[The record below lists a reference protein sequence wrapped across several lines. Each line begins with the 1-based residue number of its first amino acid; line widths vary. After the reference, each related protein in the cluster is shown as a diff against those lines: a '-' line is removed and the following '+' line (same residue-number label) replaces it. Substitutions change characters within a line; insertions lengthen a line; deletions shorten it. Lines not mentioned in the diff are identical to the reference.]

1 MAIKYRRFLLAE
13 VAFIGGTLLAA
24 GSVVTSDDL
33 GEYKDPKDGKLKP
46 VKPPMSSIEI
56 DEAGRPVTAEGA
68 EAYAALVGS
77 LPPAPAEIQPFTPGG
92 GQALPSQGPG
102 GVQLAGQQLPQAAPE
117 APKRRGGNTDVNA
130 AAEAAAS
137 AQLNKAD
144 GQSGGD
150 DGKE

>member
-24 GSVVTSDDL
+24 GSVVTSEDL
-33 GEYKDPKDGKLKP
+33 GEFKDPKDGKIKA
-46 VKPPMSSIEI
+46 VKPPLSSIEI

-68 EAYAALVGS
+68 EAYAQLVGS
-77 LPPAPAEIQPFTPGG
+77 LPPAPAEVMPFTPGG
-92 GQALPSQGPG
+92 GQALASQAPG

-144 GQSGGD
+144 GSAAGD
-150 DGKE
+150 EAKE